1 MFKAWILAVGIVIGA
16 FLNAPA
22 NAQDTAIEGVIQ
34 SQLDAFQQDDF
45 ATAFTFASPT
55 IRGMFGTA
63 DRFGMMV
70 RNGYPMVWRPEVVDF
85 LEMKERGPL
94 RYQSVLIQGAD
105 GVPHVLE
112 YEMIQVEGDWKIN
125 GVRFLRA
132 PSVGA

>member
-1 MFKAWILAVGIVIGA
+1 MFKAWILAVGIVIGC
-16 FLNAPA
+16 FVNAPA
-22 NAQDTAIEGVIQ
+22 NAQDAAIEGVIQ

-132 PSVGA
+132 PFVGA

>member
-1 MFKAWILAVGIVIGA
+1 MFKAWILAVGIVIGVCV
-16 FLNAPA
+16 NAPA
-22 NAQDTAIEGVIQ
+22 SAQDTAIEGVIQ
-34 SQLDAFQQDDF
+34 SQLDAFRQDDF